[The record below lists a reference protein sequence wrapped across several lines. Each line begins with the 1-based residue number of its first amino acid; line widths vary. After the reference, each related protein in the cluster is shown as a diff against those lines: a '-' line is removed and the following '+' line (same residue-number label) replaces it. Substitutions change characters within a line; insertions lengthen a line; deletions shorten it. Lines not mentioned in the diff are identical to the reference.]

1 MMRKKNILQGE
12 KARDSLNY
20 SSSGYMPRLSSKGF
34 TLIEILIAMVIFSV
48 GILGVAKMQIAGI
61 NGNATARGVTDIVVQ
76 ATDQIELLMLL
87 PYDHADLTQG
97 AHAGVALPG
106 YTLGWVVDPD
116 TNAVDINGDGTNDI
130 VQIIVTVTDSRGR
143 FRTLSFT
150 KANGV

>member
-1 MMRKKNILQGE
+1 MRKKNILQGE

-106 YTLGWVVDPD
+106 YTLGWVVDPG
-116 TNAVDINGDGTNDI
+116 VDINGDGTNDI